1 MTEKTERAESPA
13 DTATRVLRKGLRE
26 DHFLDISIAP
36 MYTKQVKDKNKPKQ
50 VTNDGFDGRSY
61 TYAILETDGD
71 KYRSVDNGHKPWPN
85 FPTYEEAEADAIA
98 VCLAYLEKK
107 GTIAKV
113 EAETKPEETLKI
125 TK

>member
-1 MTEKTERAESPA
+1 MTENTE
-13 DTATRVLRKGLRE
+13 TAAQMATCVLRKALRE
-26 DHFLDISIAP
+26 DHLLDISIAP
-36 MYTKQVKDKNKPKQ
+36 MYTKHVKDKNKPKH

-98 VCLAYLEKK
+98 VCRAYLEKK
-107 GTIAKV
+107 
-113 EAETKPEETLKI
+113 ENQTLKI